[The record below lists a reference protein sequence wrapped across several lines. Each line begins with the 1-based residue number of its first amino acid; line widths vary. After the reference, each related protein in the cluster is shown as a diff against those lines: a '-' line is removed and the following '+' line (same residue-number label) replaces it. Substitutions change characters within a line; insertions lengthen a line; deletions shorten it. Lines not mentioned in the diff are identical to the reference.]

1 MEEVSEMSV
10 MPEVVSNT
18 LNELHLAIRK
28 CDVDSAKKLFEKAKS
43 LLNDMEENDKIIV
56 YYQLLSSRYKMMLY
70 KTRGESFPQGD
81 WKITEDSL
89 DDDTNSLIDYYFYL
103 FEAEYLSYRN
113 NYERAIEMM
122 KIAEKKLELIC
133 SEIETA
139 EFYVRAASLYRSIH
153 QSIASLSYINEAI
166 NIYKRHEDYKL
177 NLARSLTIKATNYV
191 HLKRYDDAEKCYL
204 KSIKIARDM
213 DDVYYEAM
221 QCHNISLMYSSAG
234 RHKECVNA
242 LQRAMRCREWKESVY
257 HINSLYMIVK
267 ERFIMG
273 NPKGAIYYLN
283 KAERV
288 LKNVPNPIYETKINI
303 VRSLFCDEKKESLDK
318 CRENIRYLEKSGDL
332 DGVFDLSLLIKDQYE
347 KKENFKEALEFANLA
362 ISTKEKMMMLRGV

>member
-1 MEEVSEMSV
+1 MEEVSGMV

-28 CDVDSAKKLFEKAKS
+28 CDVESAKKLFEKSKH
-43 LLNDMEENDKIIV
+43 LLNDMEENDKIII
-56 YYQLLSSRYKMMLY
+56 YFQLLSSRYKMMLY
-70 KTRGESFPQGD
+70 KTRGESLPQGD
-81 WKITEDSL
+81 WKITKDSL
-89 DDDTNSLIDYYFYL
+89 DDQTNSLIDYYFFL
-103 FEAEYLSYRN
+103 FEAEYLSYLN
-113 NYERAIEMM
+113 NYERALEMM
-122 KIAEKKLELIC
+122 KVAEKKLELVR

-139 EFYVRAASLYRSIH
+139 EFYVRAASLYMSIH

-234 RHKECVNA
+234 RHEECVNA
-242 LQRAMRCREWKESVY
+242 LQRAIRCREWRDSVY

-267 ERFIMG
+267 ERFKQG
-273 NPKGAIYYLN
+273 NHKGALYYLK

-288 LKNVPNPIYETKINI
+288 LKIVPNSTYEAKINI
-303 VRSLFCDEKKESLDK
+303 VKSLYCDEIKESLDK

-332 DGVFDLSLLIKDQYE
+332 DGVFDLSLLIKGQYE
-347 KKENFKEALEFANLA
+347 EKENFKEALEFANLA